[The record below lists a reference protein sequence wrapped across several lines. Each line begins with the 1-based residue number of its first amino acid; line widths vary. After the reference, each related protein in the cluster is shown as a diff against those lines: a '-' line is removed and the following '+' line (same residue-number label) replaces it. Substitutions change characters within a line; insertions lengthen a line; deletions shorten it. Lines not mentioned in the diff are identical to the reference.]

1 MEELIFADAL
11 INVVDI
17 SDYDYRNK
25 EKVTK
30 DILRLANVN
39 ENKIRNMITVYNKCD
54 LNPYMNN
61 IDRIN
66 VISAYTGQGIDKFKT
81 MLLSQ

>member
-1 MEELIFADAL
+1 MFNLSPGRDYVDENE
-11 INVVDI
+11 IN
-17 SDYDYRNK
+17 K
-25 EKVTK
+25 P
-30 DILRLANVN
+30 N

-66 VISAYTGQGIDKFKT
+66 VISAYTGQGVDKFKT
-81 MLLSQ
+81 MLLSK